1 MATMNSSR
9 PDAVRAFTLIELV
22 VVLAIIGILATI
34 ATPTLI
40 DRVIRE
46 QVQEGEKMA
55 EVAQRAVGTIYAAK
69 GAMPVDNASSGLPQ
83 PEKMVGDLV
92 ESVHVKEGAV
102 TVVYGNNANSALKG
116 KKLTWRPSIAPN
128 VKVLGIEWLC
138 HQRPV
143 PEGREAQGK
152 LETDIEER
160 YLPLKC
166 RDMKKKT

>member
-1 MATMNSSR
+1 
-9 PDAVRAFTLIELV
+9 
-22 VVLAIIGILATI
+22 
-34 ATPTLI
+34 
-40 DRVIRE
+40 
-46 QVQEGEKMA
+46 MA
-55 EVAQRAVGTIYAAK
+55 EVAQRAVGTIYSAK
-69 GAMPVDNASSGLPQ
+69 GAMPVDNASSGLPL

-102 TVVYGNNANSALKG
+102 TVVYGNNANSVLKG

-128 VKVLGIEWLC
+128 AKILGIEWLC

-152 LETDIEER
+152 LETDIDER

-166 RDMKKKT
+166 RDTRKKS